1 MLKKEA
7 HDLVDRRMDL
17 AKNVNHKLISGG
29 ENKMTRKYVNIVF
42 FVMISALLVS
52 CAAKQV
58 KTQAPFSPHQFK
70 TDQYQPK
77 VDNFI
82 IIFDASTSMMDKY
95 NGQKKLDY
103 ARDIVSRMNRTIPAL
118 GYNGALRTFGQG
130 KCLPGDSTS
139 KIYGLTA
146 YSEAGLEQALSKIT
160 CVGGITP
167 MGTALEAATG
177 DLKTAQG
184 KIAAIVV
191 GDGKD
196 TGTSPVEAANNLKKH
211 FGDRLCI
218 YTVLIGKD
226 PGGKANMDQIAKAG
240 QCGFSV
246 SADQIAS
253 SWGMGDFVEKVF
265 LTKAPKK
272 AAAPPKPAAPPAPAK
287 PKDSDNDGV
296 YDDADSCLNT
306 PSGAR
311 VDSNGCWELPT
322 VHFDTDKWN
331 IDEFYHLGLH
341 EVAVV
346 MKENPDVKIQLQ
358 GHTDSRGSTRHN
370 QVLSENRAQAVMEYL
385 MKKGIAKERF
395 STKGYAATSPVAS
408 NLNDG
413 GMAKNRR
420 TELVPS
426 RY

>member
-1 MLKKEA
+1 
-7 HDLVDRRMDL
+7 MDL
-17 AKNVNHKLISGG
+17 AENENLKLISGG
-29 ENKMTRKYVNIVF
+29 ENKMTRKCVNVVF

-58 KTQAPFSPHQFK
+58 QKPAPFSPHKFD

-77 VDNFI
+77 VNNFI

-95 NGQKKLDY
+95 NGQKKLCY

-118 GYNGALRTFGQG
+118 GYSGALRTFGQG
-130 KCLPGDSTS
+130 ECLPGDSTS

-146 YSEAGLEQALSKIT
+146 YSEAGLEQALNKIT

-167 MGTALEAATG
+167 MGTALDAATS
-177 DLKTAQG
+177 DLKPAQG

-196 TGTSPVEAANNLKKH
+196 TGTAPVQAANRMKKQ

-246 SADQIAS
+246 NADQIVS

-265 LTKAPKK
+265 LTKVRKKVAAPKP
-272 AAAPPKPAAPPAPAK
+272 AAAPPAPAK
-287 PKDSDNDGV
+287 PKDSDGDGI
-296 YDDADSCLNT
+296 YDDVDSCPNT
-306 PSGAR
+306 PAGAR
-311 VDSNGCWELPT
+311 VDRNGCWELPT
-322 VHFDTDKWN
+322 IHFDTDKWN

-358 GHTDSRGSTRHN
+358 GHTDSRGSTKHN
-370 QVLSENRAQAVMEYL
+370 QTLSENRARAIMEYL
-385 MKKGIAKERF
+385 VKKGIGRERL
-395 STKGYAATSPVAS
+395 STIGYAATSPVAS
-408 NLNDG
+408 NLTVE